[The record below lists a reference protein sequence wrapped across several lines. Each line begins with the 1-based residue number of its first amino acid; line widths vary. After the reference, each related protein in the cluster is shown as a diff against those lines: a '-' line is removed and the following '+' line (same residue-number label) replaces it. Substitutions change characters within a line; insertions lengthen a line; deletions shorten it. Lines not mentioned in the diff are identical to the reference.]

1 MKRCYWSVLSAI
13 AILAASVNPVFAP
26 HVSFRYCE
34 TCGVAA
40 PKNNV
45 STQKTVTASAVIVP
59 AQVSELGFLISGIA
73 RDIPVKEGDSVKAGQ
88 TLMVLDTPD
97 LQFAVDAARADV
109 RAAQAEEEIR
119 RNEIIKKYKINYINF
134 TVKKLRLSVPY
145 EEIEIANARI
155 QQARASVEIAR
166 ADLAQGTLSA
176 PHDGV
181 IASIKVIPGEFVPS
195 DQAVVTLATLNA
207 LQVETTDLSERDIP
221 NVQMG
226 DSASIFVEALNRDIS
241 GKVIGISP
249 IASTVGGDVVF
260 KVTIAPDTQP
270 EGLLWG
276 MTAEVEIK
284 SGE

>member
-119 RNEIIKKYKINYINF
+119 RNEIIKKYKINYIKF

>member
-119 RNEIIKKYKINYINF
+119 RNEIIKKYKINYIKF

-276 MTAEVEIK
+276 MAAEVEIK